1 MFNKIKVAIAA
12 KQTARYMRNLAK
24 LRDTLHEYN
33 AFMRTEVIPTM
44 TIMNKEHS
52 EDAYALAIGQVVD
65 ALHDIW
71 TKK

>member
-12 KQTARYMRNLAK
+12 RQTAKYMRNLVK

-33 AFMRTEVIPTM
+33 EFMRTEVIPTM
-44 TIMNKEHS
+44 TIMNKEHTD
-52 EDAYALAIGQVVD
+52 EAYALAIGQVVD
-65 ALHDIW
+65 ALHDIY